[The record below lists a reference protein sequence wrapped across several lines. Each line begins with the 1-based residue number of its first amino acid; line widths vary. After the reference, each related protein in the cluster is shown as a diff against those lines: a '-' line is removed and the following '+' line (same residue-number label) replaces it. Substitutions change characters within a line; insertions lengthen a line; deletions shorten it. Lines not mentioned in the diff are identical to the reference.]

1 MNEKIVLRLL
11 LFLMVSGLLSI
22 IVIPAAHIGEVGL
35 ALGKVLTGGIV
46 AILIYLSLRK
56 RYRLP
61 SLSQPGFIRPFFWL
75 ILSVPSI
82 ILVAAI
88 WTDIYNRRLPPFAE
102 AMQVMHRSDVVK
114 NEIGTSVRI
123 GWPMEG
129 ANNTSG
135 NLEQRIMRVAIAGEK
150 GHGYLRIIGRESDG
164 AWSME
169 ALTLFPA
176 SNGYHEVV
184 LAKTSQ

>member
-11 LFLMVSGLLSI
+11 LFLMAPGLLAI
-22 IVIPAAHIGEVGL
+22 IMIPAAHIGEVGL
-35 ALGKVLTGGIV
+35 TLGKFLIGGIV

-56 RYRLP
+56 RYRFP

-88 WTDIYNRRLPPFAE
+88 ATDIYNRRLPPFAE

-114 NEIGTSVRI
+114 SEIGTSVRI

-129 ANNTSG
+129 TNDTSG
-135 NLEQRIMRVAIAGEK
+135 NPEHRLMRVAIVGEK
-150 GHGYLRIIGRESDG
+150 GHGYLRIIGTKSDG
-164 AWSME
+164 VWRLE
-169 ALTLFPA
+169 ALSLFPA
-176 SNGYHEVV
+176 SNGYREVV
-184 LAKTSQ
+184 LAKTSR